1 MPPYRRVDSSTL
13 RDFSLVDGSVSSA
26 SSLTPVIPRWK
37 KCLCEDRESK
47 QYRYHHN
54 DGHTTEECVSLKDRI
69 KELIQEEA
77 LNNYIYNPN
86 NNKDGYR
93 GRGRNRR
100 GHKDS

>member
-1 MPPYRRVDSSTL
+1 M
-13 RDFSLVDGSVSSA
+13 SLAPRARLVN
-26 SSLTPVIPRWK
+26 LTDK
-37 KCLCEDRESK
+37 SK

-100 GHKDS
+100 GHKDSWGWNNQGERQKQVKAKPNQSN